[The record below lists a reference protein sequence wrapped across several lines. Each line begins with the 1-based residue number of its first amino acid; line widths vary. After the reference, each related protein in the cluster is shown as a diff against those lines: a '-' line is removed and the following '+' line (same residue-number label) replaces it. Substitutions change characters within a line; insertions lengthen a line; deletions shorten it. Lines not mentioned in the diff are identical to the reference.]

1 MKKILS
7 LALAGVMMFSAL
19 PMAYAADVNY
29 DQGTAVEYIANDE
42 ANEKWTVTVPA
53 KLAPGGSGDVT
64 ASGTWASDRQL
75 VVGLTANTVT
85 LTNQT
90 NGTDT
95 KNLDLTFE
103 GITLAGDN
111 TKAVSMT
118 KAVSVAEMPAD
129 ALFGT
134 WKGTFTYT
142 VEMQDV
148 A

>member
-7 LALAGVMMFSAL
+7 LALAAVMMFSAL

-42 ANEKWTVTVPA
+42 ANEQWTVTVPA
-53 KLAPGGSGDVT
+53 LLAPGGSGDVT
-64 ASGTWASDRQL
+64 AAGTWASDRQL
-75 VVGLTANTVT
+75 VVGLKANTVT
-85 LTNQT
+85 LVNQT
-90 NGTDT
+90 NGTDSKT
-95 KNLDLTFE
+95 LDLTFE
-103 GITLAGDN
+103 GITLAGNN
-111 TKAVSMT
+111 TKSVSMK
-118 KAVSVAEMPAD
+118 KAVKVADMPAD

-142 VEMQDV
+142 VELQDI